1 MPAAPRFACAFSL
14 WGIAMT
20 CAYAGSSK
28 LVTYPGPE
36 GEAPSRDYEVR
47 VNEQALFVY
56 TAKVRQAISKPSGS
70 IWTHEMGAQAEIA
83 SFAYFDFN
91 ARVTVAVTPKRA
103 FQQATIHPLSYGIK
117 PAIDGRTIR
126 FELDRPR
133 KLTILLDGSDKR
145 PLHLFANALEVDPPK
160 PNDPNVI
167 YFGPGVHRIGTT
179 RPKGGQTVYIAGGAV
194 VRGQIL
200 PDEKPR
206 VSKRTGLK
214 HYGGAILSLE
224 RVSKVRIRGRG
235 ILDGGDMPHAA
246 KTLITLSG
254 ASDVEIDGII
264 VRDSPNWAVCIHSSQ
279 GVRVTNMKQISG
291 RLNSDGINSVNS
303 RRVRIRDCFVRSHD
317 DSIVVK
323 TTRPE
328 GEASDIE
335 VDDCIIWNDW
345 GYALGITYETRAPIH
360 HVTFRN
366 CDVLHVRFAALGIYM
381 VDSATIRDITFD
393 DIRVEGTRDKLICV
407 RIGSDMWGTD
417 PERGHIRDVLFKDIR
432 FSGARLPSSEIAGFD
447 PKHRVE
453 NITLRKLRHRDK
465 PIANAAEG
473 RFAVNPHTSNIRF
486 EP

>member
-1 MPAAPRFACAFSL
+1 MRMPLRLACVLFL
-14 WGIAMT
+14 WGCVMT
-20 CAYAGSSK
+20 HAVAGSPN

-36 GEAPSRDYEVR
+36 GEKPSRDYDVR
-47 VNEQALFVY
+47 VNGQEVFAY
-56 TAKVRQAISKPSGS
+56 TAKVRQEISKPAGS
-70 IWTHEMGAQAEIA
+70 IWTHEMGAKAELA
-83 SFAYFDFN
+83 SFAYFDFKGH
-91 ARVTVAVTPKRA
+91 VTVAVTPKRA
-103 FQQATIHPLSYGIK
+103 FQQATIHPLSCGIK
-117 PAIDGRTIR
+117 PAIEGRTIR
-126 FELDRPR
+126 FALDRPR

-160 PNDPNVI
+160 P
-167 YFGPGVHRIGTT
+167 
-179 RPKGGQTVYIAGGAV
+179 
-194 VRGQIL
+194 
-200 PDEKPR
+200 DEKPR

-214 HYGGAILSLE
+214 HYGGAIWSLE
-224 RVSKVRIRGRG
+224 RVSGVKIRGRG
-235 ILDGGDMPHAA
+235 ILDGGDMPHAS

-279 GVRVTNMKQISG
+279 GVRVTDMKQISG

-328 GEASDIE
+328 SEASDTE
-335 VDDCIIWNDW
+335 VEECIIWNDW

-366 CDVLHVRFAALGIYM
+366 CDVLHVRFAALGIYI
-381 VDSATIRDITFD
+381 VDAATIRDITFD
-393 DIRVEGTRDKLICV
+393 DIRVESTRDKLIRV

-417 PERGHIRDVLFKDIR
+417 SERGHIRDVLFKDIR

-447 PKHRVE
+447 PEHRVE
-453 NITLRKLRHRDK
+453 NVTLKRLRHRGK
-465 PIANAAEG
+465 PIANAAQG
-473 RFAVNPHTSNIRF
+473 RFAINPHTSKIRF

>member
-1 MPAAPRFACAFSL
+1 MRAALQIACVSFL
-14 WGIAMT
+14 WGCAMT
-20 CAYAGSSK
+20 HALAGSPK

-36 GEAPSRDYEVR
+36 GETPSRDYEVR
-47 VNEQALFVY
+47 INDQELFVY
-56 TAKVRQAISKPSGS
+56 TAKVRQEISKPQGS
-70 IWTHEMGAQAEIA
+70 IWTHEMGAKAEIA
-83 SFAYFDFN
+83 SFAYFDFEG
-91 ARVTVAVTPKRA
+91 RVTVAVTPKRA
-103 FQQATIHPLSYGIK
+103 FRHATIHPLSYGIK

-145 PLHLFANALEVDPPK
+145 PLHLFANALEADPPK
-160 PNDPNVI
+160 PDDPNVI

-179 RPKGGQTVYIAGGAV
+179 RPKSGQTVYIAGGAV

-246 KTLITLSG
+246 KTLITLAG
-254 ASDVEIDGII
+254 ASDVAIDGII

-279 GVRVTNMKQISG
+279 GVRVADMKQING

-303 RRVRIRDCFVRSHD
+303 RRVRIRDCFVRNHD

-323 TTRPE
+323 TTQP
-328 GEASDIE
+328 GSEASDIE
-335 VDDCIIWNDW
+335 VEDCIIWNDW

-366 CDVLHVRFAALGIYM
+366 CDVLHVRFAALGIYI

-393 DIRVEGTRDKLICV
+393 DIRVESTRDKLIRV

-453 NITLRKLRHRDK
+453 NITIKNLRHRDK
-465 PIANAAEG
+465 PIPNAPQG
-473 RFAVNPHTSNIRF
+473 RFAVNPHTGNIRF